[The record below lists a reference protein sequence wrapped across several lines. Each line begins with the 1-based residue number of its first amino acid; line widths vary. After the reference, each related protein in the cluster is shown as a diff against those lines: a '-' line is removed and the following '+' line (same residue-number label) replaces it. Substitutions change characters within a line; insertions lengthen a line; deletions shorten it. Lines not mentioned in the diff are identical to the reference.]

1 MHVLNVHERELHA
14 EPSEVGALI
23 DALASD
29 DDRLWPRACWPAMR
43 FDRPLGV
50 GAVGGHGP
58 IRYVV
63 EEYLPG
69 RMLKFRFLRPTGFNG
84 HHWLE
89 VLPKGERNTLLR
101 HTIRMS
107 AHGSAMLAW
116 SLAIRFLHDALIE
129 DALALAQATFG
140 TAPVVRPWSLWV
152 KFLRRVMS
160 GGRARGQQTPN
171 PSFERTSRN
180 EPRGDARLRR

>member
-1 MHVLNVHERELHA
+1 
-14 EPSEVGALI
+14 
-23 DALASD
+23 
-29 DDRLWPRACWPAMR
+29 MR

-69 RMLKFRFLRPTGFNG
+69 RRLKFRFLGPSGFDG

-101 HTIRMS
+101 HTVRMS

-116 SLAIRFLHDALIE
+116 PLAIRFLHDALIE
-129 DALALAQATFG
+129 DALARAQASLGAT
-140 TAPVVRPWSLWV
+140 PLVRPWSLWV
-152 KFLRRVMS
+152 KLLRRVMS
-160 GGRARGQQTPN
+160 GGRAPGQQTPN
-171 PSFERTSRN
+171 PSYERTSRN
-180 EPRGDARLRR
+180 ESGGDAPSRR